1 MSASLPLVRIGHS
14 PDADDAF
21 MFYALARGKVAPK
34 GIRIEHVMEDIE
46 SLNRRAERGELE
58 VTAVSYAAY
67 PFIAGKYA
75 LMDCGASVG
84 DGYGPLVV
92 AKRKL
97 SREGILAGPVAIPG
111 ERTTAA
117 LALRLWLPG
126 VKTVPMGFDRVG
138 PAVLS
143 GEVPA
148 GVLIH
153 EGQLSFQGAGFVK
166 IADLGE
172 EWKRKHGLPLPL
184 GGNAVRRDLPAAQVR
199 AAAEALRASIRYAL
213 DHRAEA
219 LDYALGFARGLP
231 RDLADRFVGMYVNG
245 FTLDLGKE
253 GKAGLRR
260 LYADGKGAGL
270 LPSAFQLDEAQVA

>member
-1 MSASLPLVRIGHS
+1 MTAPLPLVRIGHS

-21 MFYALARGKVAPK
+21 MFYALAREKVIPK
-34 GIRIEHVMEDIE
+34 GVRIEHVMEDIE
-46 SLNRRAERGELE
+46 SLNRRAARGELE

-67 PFIAGKYA
+67 PFIAERYA

-92 AKRKL
+92 ARRAMT
-97 SREGILAGPVAIPG
+97 REELLAGPIAIPG

-153 EGQLSFQGAGFVK
+153 EGQLSFRASGFTK

-172 EWKRKHGLPLPL
+172 EWKRKYDLPLPL
-184 GGNAVRRDLPAAQVR
+184 GGNAVRRDLPADQAR
-199 AAAEALRASIRYAL
+199 AAAQALKASIQYAL
-213 DHRAEA
+213 DHRKEA
-219 LDYALGFARGLP
+219 LAYALGFARGLP
-231 RDLADRFVGMYVNG
+231 EDLADRFVGMYVNDY
-245 FTLDLGKE
+245 TLDLGE
-253 GKAGLRR
+253 SGRRGLRT
-260 LYADGKGAGL
+260 LFTEGEKAGL
-270 LPSAFQLDEAQVA
+270 LPVKSSANIF